1 MADYSMELATRIMNF
16 LKEEDL
22 KYTFHEDEGVISMG
36 VRTKSIFGLLNY
48 IIKLRQDCFMVYAF
62 PASLSVNGKDPE
74 VLELICRMN
83 YNLRNGNFELDPDD
97 GDLRY
102 KVYVGCSEDF
112 LPTKDML
119 DDSIY
124 WPYRM
129 FKLYGNAIMKVALG
143 VEKAKDAVVAAEHR
157 LREARPTEGEAEKET
172 EESKTEAGEGQ
183 NGTEASAETGE
194 EGTMKKNLFG
204 NEGGDEE

>member
-1 MADYSMELATRIMNF
+1 
-16 LKEEDL
+16 
-22 KYTFHEDEGVISMG
+22 
-36 VRTKSIFGLLNY
+36 
-48 IIKLRQDCFMVYAF
+48 
-62 PASLSVNGKDPE
+62 
-74 VLELICRMN
+74 
-83 YNLRNGNFELDPDD
+83 
-97 GDLRY
+97 
-102 KVYVGCSEDF
+102 
-112 LPTKDML
+112 
-119 DDSIY
+119 
-124 WPYRM
+124 
-129 FKLYGNAIMKVALG
+129 MKVALG